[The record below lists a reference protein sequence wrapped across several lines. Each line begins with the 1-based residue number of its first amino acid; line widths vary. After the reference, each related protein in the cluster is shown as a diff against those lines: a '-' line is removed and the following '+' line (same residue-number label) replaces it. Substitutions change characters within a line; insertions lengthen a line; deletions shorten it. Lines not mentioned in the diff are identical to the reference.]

1 MAAYGGAAPRDG
13 EPGDCSVAPPIG
25 DRALEE
31 LISPLVLYLACAIG
45 AVGVFLALPRKT
57 RGVQVIG
64 GLIAAIAGGLA
75 VLGLTASNLAA
86 HPSIYFYIFSA
97 VALGGGLRVV
107 THPRPVYAALF
118 FILTIIATAGLF
130 LLLSAEFMA
139 FALIIVYAGAILI
152 TYLFVIML
160 AMQAPTGDELEGL
173 AEYDLEAREPLAA
186 TVVGFVLLA
195 VLSTMVFRGVGQI
208 TPTASTRGTGE
219 MVSMMPQRVETYL
232 KREGILQQ
240 GEHVVRDASGAL
252 VSNPIKRTLTLASG
266 ASTREVPWPADL
278 EARNVEGVGLTLIGR
293 HPGTIEI
300 AGVIL
305 LMAMLGAV
313 VLSRKQV
320 QLDEAQK
327 SLQARTLA
335 QSLTEGDAASRSV
348 SRGGAA

>member
-1 MAAYGGAAPRDG
+1 M
-13 EPGDCSVAPPIG
+13 
-25 DRALEE
+25 EE
-31 LISPLVLYLACAIG
+31 LISPLVLYLACALG
-45 AVGVFLALPRKT
+45 AVGVFLALPRRA
-57 RGVQVIG
+57 RGLQVVG

-75 VLGLTASNLAA
+75 ILGLTATNLGD

-97 VALGGGLRVV
+97 VALGGGLRVI

-160 AMQAPTGDELEGL
+160 ATQAPTEDELEGL
-173 AEYDLEAREPLAA
+173 AEYDLQGREPLAA

-208 TPTASTRGTGE
+208 TPSNSTRARGE
-219 MVSMMPQRVETYL
+219 MVSMMPLRVETYL
-232 KREGILQQ
+232 RREGILQQ
-240 GEHVVRDASGAL
+240 GEHLKRDEQGA
-252 VSNPIKRTLTLASG
+252 VMIDPVKRTLTLASG
-266 ASTREVPWPADL
+266 TQSSREIPWPEGLD
-278 EARNVEGVGLTLIGR
+278 ARNVEGVGLTLIGR

-327 SLQARTLA
+327 SLQARTLS
-335 QSLTEGDAASRSV
+335 QSVTEGGVASRSV